1 MDIKHPRPRYSN
13 TFESKN
19 VVSQRHNLSNS
30 FVFAVPSSSALPS
43 YGGGISLAKKDAE
56 KQNTVE
62 TDYKKAAE
70 EYKDSAIAQRIY
82 KYLRR
87 LTIFLLVVT
96 LLLATIGI
104 VINILYANKALPFAK
119 IGSVSVGG
127 LNRSEISSLL
137 SDRTKQLN
145 VTLIE
150 GGLTRKVPLSEFNPS
165 YDFSKAIDQS
175 IAKRVNPYS
184 FIISNNTSIEASVN
198 ERQVDGYLR
207 QNVTAS
213 QARSQDATL
222 EKTRDGVVIKP
233 EIVGFSASTKNVVNS
248 INQAIV
254 NLDNPVVRLNSVTVP
269 PDVYSNDLKS
279 ELDEINK
286 LLGANLTINY
296 AGTRTTI
303 SNKQKLEW
311 LTISKNPGSFG
322 YSFDFSKDGIRSY
335 VISIADRFQR
345 PVKID
350 QPNNSDNPAGYSVPT
365 VVINNIESVVDQI
378 YSGLRNGQNTVAVF
392 SLDKSIAQRIPKQ
405 EKKEDKPVVSS
416 VTDSQTSQPQAPV
429 QTPPAVNLTS
439 TSNTSSQNT
448 SLSAEE
454 NNQSQQN

>member
-1 MDIKHPRPRYSN
+1 MDIKHPRPRYNN

-30 FVFAVPSSSALPS
+30 FALAVPSSRTLPS
-43 YGGGISLAKKDAE
+43 YGGSIGLVKKDAE
-56 KQNTVE
+56 KQSIVK

-87 LTIFLLVVT
+87 ITISLLVIT

-137 SDRTKQLN
+137 SERTKELN

-150 GGLTRKVPLSEFNPS
+150 GGLTRKVPLSEFNPN
-165 YDFSKAIDQS
+165 YDFSSAIDQS

-184 FIISNNTSIEASVN
+184 FIVSNNTSIEASVN

-222 EKTRDGVVIKP
+222 EKTKDGVIIKP
-233 EIVGFSASTKNVVNS
+233 EIVGFSASTKDVVNS

-254 NLDNPVVRLNSVTVP
+254 NLDNPVVKLNSVTVP
-269 PDVYSNDLKS
+269 PNVYSADLKS
-279 ELDEINK
+279 ELDEVNK

-350 QPNNSDNPAGYSVPT
+350 QPNNSENPSGYTVPT
-365 VVINNIESVVDQI
+365 VVINNIEGVVGQI
-378 YSGLRNGQNTVAVF
+378 YSGLKNGQNTVAVF
-392 SLDKSIAQRIPKQ
+392 TLDKTIAQRMPKQ
-405 EKKEDKPVVSS
+405 EKKEEKS
-416 VTDSQTSQPQAPV
+416 VANTTDTRVDQPQPSTV
-429 QTPPAVNLTS
+429 NTPTVNLTS
-439 TSNTSSQNT
+439 TSEPAVQNINLNVDTNSQG
-448 SLSAEE
+448 L
-454 NNQSQQN
+454 QN